1 MVKPKVIP
9 MDVAKPDLNPNWLFF
24 KTRIKSGPGLIMA
37 KNIRTTKD
45 QYS

>member
-24 KTRIKSGPGLIMA
+24 KTRIKSGLRAHHGE
-37 KNIRTTKD
+37 T
-45 QYS
+45 